1 MNPAKPSPVEQA
13 VLENLAR
20 HYGLA
25 GRLER
30 LAGENLNF
38 LLTTKDEQ
46 KFVCKIVEENSQ
58 ETAAEVEHALLNA
71 ARSGG
76 FKADLPY
83 IRKTNTGK
91 FETGIKIPVNG
102 TWSMRLM
109 SFVRGTILE
118 KLPDISIKLLKNAG
132 RTLAL
137 FDRALEGFDHP
148 ALHRT
153 HHWDLSEAGRH
164 RDRLGLI
171 AEPEQRD
178 LAAWGFERWE
188 EARAVLADLP
198 QQVIHG
204 DANTENLLAEGGAIT
219 GLVDLGDCL
228 YTARACEP
236 AIAIAYLAMGRDDPL
251 AAARAV
257 VEGYTEVIDLEPAE
271 REVLLPLAC
280 GRLSMSV
287 CMAAYRQGVD
297 PDNDNWFV
305 SLAPALRL
313 LGQLRDAGRSNVM

>member
-1 MNPAKPSPVEQA
+1 MNPANPSPLEQA

-25 GRLER
+25 GSLER

-58 ETAAEVEHALLNA
+58 ETAAEVEHALLSA

-76 FKADLPY
+76 FTADLPY
-83 IRKTNTGK
+83 IRKTNTEK
-91 FETGIKIPVNG
+91 YETGINIPLNG
-102 TWSMRLM
+102 VWSMRLM
-109 SFVRGTILE
+109 GFVRGTILE
-118 KLPDISIKLLKNAG
+118 KLPDISLKLLQNAG
-132 RTLAL
+132 RTLAS
-137 FDRALEGFDHP
+137 FDRALEDFDHP

-153 HHWDLSEAGRH
+153 HHWDVSRAGRH
-164 RDRLGLI
+164 RDRMALI
-171 AEPEQRD
+171 ADPAQRA
-178 LAAWGFERWE
+178 LVGWAFERWQ
-188 EARAVLADLP
+188 EAREVLDGLP

-204 DANTENLLAEGGAIT
+204 DANTENLLAEDDEVT

-228 YTARACEP
+228 FTARACEP
-236 AIAIAYLAMGRDDPL
+236 AIAIAYLMMGRDDPL

-257 VEGYTEVIDLEPAE
+257 IGGYTEVIDLGPGE

-280 GRLSMSV
+280 GRLAMTV

-297 PDNDNWFV
+297 PRNDNWFV

-313 LGQLRDAGRSNVM
+313 LGQLEDAGSVNVI